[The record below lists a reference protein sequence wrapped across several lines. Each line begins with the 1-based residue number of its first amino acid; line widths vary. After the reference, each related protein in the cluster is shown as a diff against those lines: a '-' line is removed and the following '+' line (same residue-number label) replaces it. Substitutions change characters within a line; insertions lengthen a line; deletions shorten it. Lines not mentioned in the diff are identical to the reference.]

1 MKGTREAKSRFGG
14 TDNRALALAMALDTV
29 EAALA
34 VAPVI
39 VVTTDGEPFVELG
52 ATVIADPG
60 AGLNAAIAAGLDA
73 AATSQGK
80 AKANANANAN
90 ESGTAVLL
98 GDLPGVRPSELAAAL
113 DAAGG
118 HPLSIVAD
126 ADGTGTALA
135 AATAGDEHR
144 LAFGAGSRGKH
155 VANGYIELLGDW
167 PGLRRDIDTA
177 EQLASI
183 EHLGARTAALL
194 LGRGTGL

>member
-73 AATSQGK
+73 AATSHAN
-80 AKANANANAN
+80 AKANANAN

-135 AATAGDEHR
+135 AATAGHEHR
-144 LAFGAGSRGKH
+144 LAFGAGSRGQH

-183 EHLGARTAALL
+183 EHLGVRTAALL